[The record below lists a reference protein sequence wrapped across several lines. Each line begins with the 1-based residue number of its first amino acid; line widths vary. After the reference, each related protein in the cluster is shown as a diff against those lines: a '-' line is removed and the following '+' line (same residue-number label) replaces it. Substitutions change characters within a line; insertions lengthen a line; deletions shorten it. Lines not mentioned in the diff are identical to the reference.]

1 MKPDRNA
8 WVVIIWPNGTIMSRP
23 GLFVFPTPDGFAWV
37 EPAYLEPSP
46 SRSAFH
52 RAYGT
57 IKMTSDGFIV
67 ENEDGTTYSVEP
79 LPAPEQGVASDCV
92 AACAWGQAQIKEAGK
107 TMDQERDALRKLLR
121 EDLA

>member
-23 GLFVFPTPDGFAWV
+23 GLFVFPTADGFAWV

-67 ENEDGTTYSVEP
+67 ERTARRTPSSRCQRQSKAS
-79 LPAPEQGVASDCV
+79 PAIA
-92 AACAWGQAQIKEAGK
+92 
-107 TMDQERDALRKLLR
+107 
-121 EDLA
+121 